1 MTDYACVPGSLRIYM
16 DSHPTERFGAI
27 YLDYCCRL
35 GAGKF
40 SVEMSPTAD
49 LETLFRHGLCD
60 RNGCVLAITLAKED
74 RDRDVRGDETE
85 ASAAA
90 QSLGA
95 SDHGGKREAEEAHA
109 VDAPQK
115 LRYLVTHHAAC
126 HGLVAVVWGRRFSYG
141 GMFVEMFYI
150 CEHAAVQRMPRFDG

>member
-1 MTDYACVPGSLRIYM
+1 MEPFSKPMVYRKTRDQCIGYACVPGSLRVYM

-74 RDRDVRGDETE
+74 RDRDLRGDEGAVLMGSGHCHSVE
-85 ASAAA
+85 VASCLIATI
-90 QSLGA
+90 
-95 SDHGGKREAEEAHA
+95 HTR
-109 VDAPQK
+109 
-115 LRYLVTHHAAC
+115 LRHC
-126 HGLVAVVWGRRFSYG
+126 GS
-141 GMFVEMFYI
+141 
-150 CEHAAVQRMPRFDG
+150 P